1 MAIEK
6 WIRDGKVAVIV
17 SPGFG
22 AGWSTWGEPA
32 TAQERAFDRGLD
44 ELIEAG
50 KKKEAA
56 KYAAQKWP
64 EDYQGGLDQCLVE
77 WLAVGT
83 KFTIHEYDGS
93 ESLRLIEDLSMT
105 A

>member
-22 AGWSTWGEPA
+22 AGWSTWGNPA
-32 TAQERAFDRGLD
+32 TSQERAFDRGLG

-50 KKKEAA
+50 KKTEAKE
-56 KYAAQKWP
+56 YATQKWP
-64 EDYQGGLDQCLVE
+64 EERWGGLYQCRVE

>member
-1 MAIEK
+1 MAVEK

-22 AGWSTWGEPA
+22 AGWSTWNTEINEE
-32 TAQERAFDRGLD
+32 TAFDKGLA
-44 ELIEAG
+44 ELVEAG
-50 KKKEAA
+50 KPLAEIEA
-56 KYAAQKWP
+56 YAEQKWP
-64 EDYQGGLDQCLVE
+64 GACLLGLDQLEVE
-77 WLAVGT
+77 WIDVGT